1 VVAGAG
7 ASGVGQR
14 SRDPSVKTLSVL
26 ITAYLSSRRK
36 RGNLSMLGTLLVLL
50 VAMVVFYS
58 VTFHWLMARE
68 GQQHSWLTGFY
79 WTMVSMSTLGFGD
92 ITFKSD
98 LGRMFSVLVL
108 TTGTIYLL
116 VLLPFTFI
124 QFFYAPWLE
133 ARDATRAP
141 RELPAET
148 SGHVLLTSY
157 GPIDVALIAR
167 LSQFGTA
174 YCVIVPEVADAL
186 MLYDKGV
193 RVMVGEHDDPATY
206 RRARADRAAM
216 VVALVSD
223 TANTNIAMTARESA
237 PTVPIVARANHPAS
251 VDVLELAGCDLVLQL
266 DDLLGRT
273 MARRVFART
282 GRSHFV
288 GEVDGLR
295 IAEAAAVGT
304 SLVGH
309 TLRDLRLR
317 ERFNVTVG
325 GVWERG
331 RYTLGGPDTV
341 VTTDTVL
348 LLAGTQSQLDA
359 YDREFGRET
368 WAPAFAVIIGGG
380 RVGRAVARAL
390 REQGIDYRIVEKL
403 SARVAEGDEHAV
415 VGDAADLEV
424 LKQAGIDH
432 ASVVIVTTHEDDMN
446 IYLTLYCRRLRPD
459 LLVLSRATLE
469 RNTLTLHRAG
479 ADFVLSYSA
488 MGANAIVNRLR
499 DSSLLLLA
507 EGLDVATVRVPAAL
521 VGRTLQESGIRSETG
536 VNVLAIRHRGVMTI
550 NPDANTPIPDGAE
563 LVMLGDRE
571 SERRF
576 FEKYS

>member
-1 VVAGAG
+1 M
-7 ASGVGQR
+7 
-14 SRDPSVKTLSVL
+14 KTLSAL
-26 ITAYLSSRRK
+26 IATYLTSRRK
-36 RGNLSMLGTLLVLL
+36 RGNLNVLATLIGLL
-50 VAMVVFYS
+50 VAMIVVYS
-58 VTFHWLMARE
+58 VAFHWLMALE

-116 VLLPFTFI
+116 ILLPFTFI

-133 ARDATRAP
+133 ARDAARAP
-141 RELPAET
+141 RELPEET
-148 SGHVLLTSY
+148 GGHVLLTSY
-157 GPIDVALIAR
+157 GPIDVALVQR
-167 LSQFGTA
+167 LTQFGTE
-174 YCVIVPEVADAL
+174 YCVIVPEATDAL
-186 MLYDKGV
+186 ALYDKGV
-193 RVMVGEHDDPATY
+193 RVMVGAHDDPETY

-223 TANTNIAMTARESA
+223 TANTNIAMTARETS
-237 PTVPIVARANHPAS
+237 PDVPIVARANHPES
-251 VDVLELAGCDLVLQL
+251 VDILHLAGCDLVLQL

-331 RYTLGGPDTV
+331 RYMLGGPDTV
-341 VTTDTVL
+341 VTPDTVL
-348 LLAGTQSQLDA
+348 LLAGTREQLDA
-359 YDREFGRET
+359 YDREFAHEAVT
-368 WAPAFAVIIGGG
+368 PAFAVIIGGG

-390 REQGIDYRIVEKL
+390 REQHIDYRIVEKL
-403 SARVAEGDEHAV
+403 PARVAAGDVHTV
-415 VGDAADLEV
+415 VGDAADLDV
-424 LKQAGIDH
+424 LKRARIDQAS
-432 ASVVIVTTHEDDMN
+432 AVIVTTHEDDMN
-446 IYLTLYCRRLRPD
+446 IYLTLYCRRLRPG
-459 LLVLSRATLE
+459 LLILSRATLE
-469 RNTLTLHRAG
+469 RNAVTLHRAG

-488 MGANAIVNRLR
+488 MGANAVVNRLR
-499 DSSLLLLA
+499 DSSLVLLA
-507 EGLDVATVRVPAAL
+507 EGLDVATVRVPQAL
-521 VGRTLQESGIRSETG
+521 VGRTLAQSRVRVDTG
-536 VNVLAIRHRGVMTI
+536 VNVLAIRHAGVMTI
-550 NPDANTPIPDGAE
+550 NPDANAPIPAGAE
-563 LVMLGDRE
+563 LVLLGDRE

-576 FEKYS
+576 FEKYSR